1 MPTYFKTKAEQLF
14 AEACATFLLIEANPH
29 ASLQLK
35 RKAQARSA
43 RRWQLAYGA
52 K

>member
-1 MPTYFKTKAEQLF
+1 MPKFFKNKAEQLF
-14 AEACATFLLIEANPH
+14 AEACATFLLIDANPH
-29 ASLQLK
+29 ASLKLK

-43 RRWQLAYGA
+43 RRWQFMMG